1 MRKLIYTLF
10 LIVCGTASVMA
21 QCNEYYQFGEG
32 NEWEFESYNAKGK
45 LTGKNHQKVT
55 SFEKTSNGF
64 VAAVKSTFYDDKKKE
79 TMTGDLEFKCEGGT
93 MYIDMRNFISD
104 EQLKAFGTQELAV
117 DSENLEIPSNL
128 SVGQSLKDGSV
139 KVTASGSGIPMAITV
154 NITNRKVVGKE
165 SITTPAGTY
174 DCFKITSDIATVT
187 QMGIKMN
194 VNISSIEWI
203 TPKLGVVKSESY
215 NKNDKLMGYTLLSSW
230 K

>member
-1 MRKLIYTLF
+1 MRNLIS
-10 LIVCGTASVMA
+10 LIILVLCGTLSAMA

-32 NEWEFESYNAKGK
+32 NEWEFETYNAKGK
-45 LTGKNHQKVT
+45 LNGKNHQKVT
-55 SFEKTSNGF
+55 NFEKTSSGF
-64 VAAVKSTFYDDKKKE
+64 NAKVNSTIYNDKGKE
-79 TMTGDLEFKCEGGT
+79 SMAGDLEFKCENGT

-104 EQLKAFGTQELAV
+104 EQLQAFKDQELAI
-117 DSENLEIPSNL
+117 DSENLEMPSNL

-139 KVTASGSGIPMAITV
+139 KVTTSGSGLPMSITV

-174 DCFKITSDIATVT
+174 DCFKITSDIATQT

-194 VNISSIEWI
+194 VNMSSIDWV
-203 TPKLGVVKSESY
+203 TSKVGVVKSESY
-215 NKNDKLMGYTLLSSW
+215 NKNDKLMGYTLLTSW